1 MGSPF
6 KLAVPLGRTSVDAG
20 GSVARP
26 RPRAGLAPWV
36 RLACVLL
43 GLTAAAVAHATPVSV
58 QDDAGTPIR
67 LSHPAHRIVTL
78 APNLTEL
85 VAAAGGL
92 PDLVAVS
99 RFSDYP
105 PGVRRLPVVSDAF
118 GINLEAIAKLKPDLL
133 VVWRSGL
140 EVRQRERLRA
150 LGVAVFDSEID
161 TVPGIASTLRR
172 LGVLMGTE
180 AAANAAALHVEQQW
194 SALLARYR
202 GVSPV
207 RVFYQAWG
215 QPLMTLNGRHLISQA
230 MAACGG
236 VNVFAGL
243 SPLTPTVS
251 WEAVLASKPQLVIT
265 DRQAAADTRALWQR
279 MATPALGSSVPV
291 AGVNADLSTRMG
303 PRFVQGAQELCEAI
317 DHVRHQSATSPARD

>member
-1 MGSPF
+1 MRSALN
-6 KLAVPLGRTSVDAG
+6 LAGAHGRALVDADRC
-20 GSVARP
+20 VASR
-26 RPRAGLAPWV
+26 RPRAGLTPWV
-36 RLACVLL
+36 RTLACGLL
-43 GLTAAAVAHATPVSV
+43 SVAAALAQAAAVSV
-58 QDDAGTPIR
+58 PDDAGATIR

-105 PGVRRLPVVSDAF
+105 PEVRHLPVVSDAF
-118 GINLEAIAKLKPDLL
+118 GINLEAIARLKPDLL

-140 EVRQRERLRA
+140 EARQRERLRA

-161 TVPGIASTLRR
+161 TVQGIASTLRR

-180 AAANAAALHVEQQW
+180 PTADAAAAEVEQQW
-194 SALLARYR
+194 RTLLARYR
-202 GVSPV
+202 GASPV

-236 VNVFAGL
+236 VNVFAAL

-251 WEAVLASKPQLVIT
+251 WEAVLATQPQLVIT

-279 MATPALGSSVPV
+279 MATAVLGRPVPV
-291 AGVNADLSTRMG
+291 AGVNADLTTRMG
-303 PRFVQGAQELCEAI
+303 PRFVQGAQELCAAI
-317 DHVRHQSATSPARD
+317 DRVRAEKK